1 MTPWSFCRTVFQI
14 TGWRFA
20 EALVL
25 MVALGLTSGASI
37 LLLIVLVHASGL
49 EGVQPAN
56 QPSPLFGWVLAIV
69 GNPSLPVALGGFV
82 LVTGLQGWLAW
93 RQAKSV
99 VGLTQEVMLEMR
111 QRQFTAICRS
121 EWAVF
126 SRYRSSDFVEGLI
139 EKIDRLGQ
147 ATYALL
153 TLCATIVTALV
164 LAFLA
169 INISASMTALIL
181 AAGALLCVLLAG
193 HRRRAAQIGEE
204 LSAADRF
211 MYRAVTESLG
221 SMKIVRSYG
230 AEYAHIEELRRAGR
244 ALRDVHLGVAASPV
258 AVKVAFDVG
267 AAVILCLVAYTS
279 IQGVGLAPAELFV
292 LLVLFLRLAPQL
304 SSIQVYYQ
312 ALLADMAAFTSL
324 QDTEAHLTASAEPSS
339 DTGVMRERVPFKH
352 DIRLDRVTFSY
363 GGSPVLSGVE
373 MRIPAGAV
381 VAVVGASGAGK
392 TTAAD
397 LLMGLLAPQ
406 SGRVLVDGVELT
418 RDRFAAWREHIGY
431 VPQETFLFHDTV
443 RNNLRWA
450 APHVTDRDVAV
461 ALSCAAADD
470 FVRRLPLGLDTL
482 VGDRGVLLSG
492 GERQRLALA
501 RALLRKPKLLILD
514 EATSSLDSQNERVIQ
529 DAIETL
535 RGQVAILVIAHRISS
550 VRQADMIY
558 VLEGGRVVETGDWD
572 QLMARTGGR
581 FRALCLAQGLDGPPL
596 GLPTSRPVAVM

>member
-126 SRYRSSDFVEGLI
+126 SRYRSSDLVEGLI

-221 SMKIVRSYG
+221 SMKIVR
-230 AEYAHIEELRRAGR
+230 ELRRRIRAHRRASPGR
-244 ALRDVHLGVAASPV
+244 A
-258 AVKVAFDVG
+258 G
-267 AAVILCLVAYTS
+267 AARR
-279 IQGVGLAPAELFV
+279 PP
-292 LLVLFLRLAPQL
+292 R
-304 SSIQVYYQ
+304 
-312 ALLADMAAFTSL
+312 
-324 QDTEAHLTASAEPSS
+324 
-339 DTGVMRERVPFKH
+339 RR
-352 DIRLDRVTFSY
+352 R
-363 GGSPVLSGVE
+363 
-373 MRIPAGAV
+373 
-381 VAVVGASGAGK
+381 
-392 TTAAD
+392 
-397 LLMGLLAPQ
+397 Q
-406 SGRVLVDGVELT
+406 SGRGESGV
-418 RDRFAAWREHIGY
+418 
-431 VPQETFLFHDTV
+431 
-443 RNNLRWA
+443 
-450 APHVTDRDVAV
+450 
-461 ALSCAAADD
+461 
-470 FVRRLPLGLDTL
+470 
-482 VGDRGVLLSG
+482 
-492 GERQRLALA
+492 
-501 RALLRKPKLLILD
+501 
-514 EATSSLDSQNERVIQ
+514 
-529 DAIETL
+529 
-535 RGQVAILVIAHRISS
+535 
-550 VRQADMIY
+550 
-558 VLEGGRVVETGDWD
+558 
-572 QLMARTGGR
+572 
-581 FRALCLAQGLDGPPL
+581 
-596 GLPTSRPVAVM
+596 